1 MKKKIT
7 ITIDDQIDNLLK
19 EHLNNLKIGNKSK
32 YINDLIKKEIRK
44 YQMISEKN
52 NK

>member
-7 ITIDDQIDNLLK
+7 ITIDSQIYDLLNQ
-19 EHLNNLKIGNKSK
+19 HLINLKIGNKSK
-32 YINDLIKKEIRK
+32 YINDLIKKEIK
-44 YQMISEKN
+44 DHQLLEN